1 MATLENVNEAI
12 LDLIAVENQKR
23 VLKEQ
28 MAELDTKEEELKN
41 VILPEMKNNSLK
53 TFDNEEIRITY
64 IEETSRETIDSAK
77 LKREYPDIANECLK
91 ITPIKENW
99 KITLREN
106 K

>member
-12 LDLIAVENQKR
+12 LDLIALENQKR

-28 MAELDTKEEELKN
+28 LEKLDDKEEELKKS
-41 VILPEMKNNSLK
+41 IMPEMKLNNLK
-53 TFDNEEIRITY
+53 TYENEEIRITY

-77 LKREYPDIANECLK
+77 LKKEYPDVASNCRK
-91 ITPIKENW
+91 VTTIKENW
-99 KITLREN
+99 KITLKEN

>member
-12 LDLIAVENQKR
+12 LDLIAIENQKR

-28 MAELDTKEEELKN
+28 LAELDTKEEELKN
-41 VILPEMKNNSLK
+41 VILPEMKQSEVK
-53 TFDNEEIRITY
+53 TFENEEIRITY
-64 IEETSRETIDSAK
+64 IEETSRETIDSTK
-77 LKREYPDIANECLK
+77 LKREYPDIANECRK

-99 KITLREN
+99 KLTLKEN